1 MVSLIRRILVLI
13 SIENN
18 NNGWFVRYI
27 SINEYEGTYKYGMSQ
42 KKNVYNRTLWTWTF
56 CPINI
61 HIRIKEFHD
70 IFKYYKFENNFANI
84 VINELNFLFIL
95 YHINIDTI

>member
-1 MVSLIRRILVLI
+1 MDDLLVIFQLMNMKGHTNM
-13 SIENN
+13 EM
-18 NNGWFVRYI
+18 
-27 SINEYEGTYKYGMSQ
+27 TMSQ